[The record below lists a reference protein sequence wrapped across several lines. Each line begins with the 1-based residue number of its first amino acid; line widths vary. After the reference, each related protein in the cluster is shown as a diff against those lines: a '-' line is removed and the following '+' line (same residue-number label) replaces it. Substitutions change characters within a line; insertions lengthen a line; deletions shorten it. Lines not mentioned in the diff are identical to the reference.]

1 MTIETILNPQIISAM
16 SLSALAVYAIFS
28 ITTDKAVE
36 QNNEDSLNIHQ
47 ATLMEAQKLYKAVE
61 SEMSKK
67 IINSELITKNEMI
80 LKLNSQLEEL
90 EKRKQDLLIEITKME
105 QGDFAKLIQEIELI
119 RNEIGDVYNSLER
132 ELNPVMKLIEEGKTL
147 KATHELESIKH
158 KHSSTIKK
166 TDESMKVLKKK
177 QMII

>member
-36 QNNEDSLNIHQ
+36 QNNEDSLTIHQ
-47 ATLMEAQKLYKAVE
+47 ATLVEAQKLYKAVE

-80 LKLNSQLEEL
+80 SKLNSQLEAL
-90 EKRKQDLLIEITKME
+90 EKRKQDLVIEITKME
-105 QGDFAKLIQEIELI
+105 QGDFAKLIQEII
-119 RNEIGDVYNSLER
+119 M
-132 ELNPVMKLIEEGKTL
+132 NP
-147 KATHELESIKH
+147 
-158 KHSSTIKK
+158 
-166 TDESMKVLKKK
+166 
-177 QMII
+177 